1 MDDCAGHRVHCGH
14 CGASCSVEHYE
25 PVGSWWWGCCGE
37 CVVCGAIVGVVH
49 DYSGGCGYSVAV
61 TGQCGHCAHIV
72 WGRGDVAFVCG
83 CVDHVAWAYCR
94 CVACG
99 GFHRVAD
106 FWRVELPLAAPVLLA
121 ALRVVLASTMSLITV
136 GAVLGV
142 PSLGL
147 LFTDGFQRGIVAEV
161 LTGIVVVLG
170 VAWVLDRAVV
180 ALGGWLMPWHA
191 AERGHA
197 GGHSR

>member
-1 MDDCAGHRVHCGH
+1 M
-14 CGASCSVEHYE
+14 
-25 PVGSWWWGCCGE
+25 
-37 CVVCGAIVGVVH
+37 
-49 DYSGGCGYSVAV
+49 
-61 TGQCGHCAHIV
+61 
-72 WGRGDVAFVCG
+72 
-83 CVDHVAWAYCR
+83 
-94 CVACG
+94 
-99 GFHRVAD
+99 
-106 FWRVELPLAAPVLLA
+106 LLA